1 MPRNERTLTLL
12 PLPPPLAG
20 QSGLIHAQSTIAIVA
35 CQVILMGQAEAF
47 RANGGIGTNGF
58 GEDLDSLYP
67 GGKYFDPLGLG
78 DDPDSLAEL
87 KVKELK
93 NGRLAMF
100 SCLGFFVQAI
110 VTGKGPIENLKD
122 HLADPVANN
131 AFSYA
136 GKVRAAAAACLL
148 PWMLVLSCTAPCLSH
163 CRIVH
168 DVRL

>member
-1 MPRNERTLTLL
+1 MHCQASELTSLIFL
-12 PLPPPLAG
+12 PLPLSG
-20 QSGLIHAQSTIAIVA
+20 QDGLIHAQSIVA
-35 CQVILMGQAEAF
+35 IAAVQVILMGQAEAF

-100 SCLGFFVQAI
+100 SMFGFYVQAI

-122 HLADPVANN
+122 HLADPTVNN
-131 AFSYA
+131 AFAFATKFTPSA
-136 GKVRAAAAACLL
+136 
-148 PWMLVLSCTAPCLSH
+148 
-163 CRIVH
+163 
-168 DVRL
+168 